1 MIKRRFIE
9 EHFPIKEVSAEAS
22 REKSISHGHISA
34 MHRWWARRP
43 LAASRATLYAALTG
57 APTNASEVNVR
68 KKEIAVLSKWKN
80 SLNHDVVKNAQ
91 KRILEYNSKSAP
103 RVLDPFG
110 GGAAYRWKRYAL
122 VASLGHVITIQL
134 QT

>member
-9 EHFPIKEVSAEAS
+9 EHFPIKEVSAVAS

-57 APTNASEVNVR
+57 APTNTAEVNAR
-68 KKEIAVLSKWKN
+68 KKEIAVLSQWEN
-80 SLNHDVVKNAQ
+80 SLNHDMIKNAQ
-91 KRILEYNSKSAP
+91 KRVLDYNKSSP

-110 GGAAYRWKRYAL
+110 GGAAYRWKHC
-122 VASLGHVITIQL
+122 ASVVKLGHVTTIRS